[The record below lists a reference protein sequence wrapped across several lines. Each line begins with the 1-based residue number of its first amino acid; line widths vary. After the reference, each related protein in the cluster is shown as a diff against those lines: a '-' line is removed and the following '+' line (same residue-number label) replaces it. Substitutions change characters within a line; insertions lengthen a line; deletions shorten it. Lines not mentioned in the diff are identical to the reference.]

1 MLNLIAVFL
10 GGALWAITRYMF
22 MNNTVFAEMNQLLI
36 INTLG
41 SFLIGFL
48 FQTFQGIVFPL
59 YIEKFLVV
67 GFIGG
72 FTAFSA
78 YSLDIVRFIMDFK
91 LKEPIIYI
99 FLINFL
105 AFAAVYLGMLFGK
118 YLKLFFGK

>member
-10 GGALWAITRYMF
+10 GGALGAITRYMF